1 MFPHI
6 LCSISSVSS
15 DNVPVY
21 AALIISILGSVIGP
35 LITALINNRHQLKIL
50 KLQTQQS
57 AYDSYVQK
65 RSAAFQNFLS
75 DVGRYI
81 SNSDFSNASGFGAS
95 FFIVYQ
101 YVPEYSWKLLDTL
114 YEASLSSDIGEMK
127 KYYAEVMH
135 LIAKLSLEQP
145 PKLP

>member
-1 MFPHI
+1 MSPHI

-21 AALIISILGSVIGP
+21 AALIISVLGSVIGP

-57 AYDSYVQK
+57 AYDSYAQK

-95 FFIVYQ
+95 FFTVYQ
-101 YVPEYSWKLLDTL
+101 YVPEDSWKLLDTL